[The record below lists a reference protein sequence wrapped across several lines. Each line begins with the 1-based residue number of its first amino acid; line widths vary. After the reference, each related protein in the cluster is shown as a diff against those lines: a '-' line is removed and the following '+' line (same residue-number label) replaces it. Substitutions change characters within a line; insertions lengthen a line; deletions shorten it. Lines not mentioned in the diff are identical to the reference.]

1 MKRILNDLYRQ
12 NYYRGLAIGLDPYL
26 EFNDAMKNEAIIAG
40 FIAGRIEFE
49 RLNGSISNGIPERIV
64 TDKILEDFLIAGLLG
79 LPIDDEGYTAHQ
91 LGLIAEWYQSG
102 VEKYEPNQSNLL
114 IEILEHNG
122 IEMH

>member
-1 MKRILNDLYRQ
+1 MKRIINDVYRQ

-26 EFNDAMKNEAIIAG
+26 EFNDAMKNEAVIAG
-40 FIAGRIEFE
+40 FIAGRMEYE
-49 RLNGSISNGIPERIV
+49 RLNGCISKGIPERIV

-102 VEKYEPNQSNLL
+102 VEKYEPHVNVLL
-114 IEILEHNG
+114 NDLLEVNG